1 MEDDFVRNKEI
12 EQSLV
17 EMPDEELAELKFSMP
32 WQYDSSDVTKRYR
45 DSDGFIESLFGGK
58 EDTATT
64 RSEIQTL
71 CWSKFHMSPYVNT
84 AIRGLM
90 GRLTGFGF
98 RSTSSNYEI
107 QLEIERTEQDWRNR
121 LYTFW
126 PKYVARRYIEGEL
139 FISTTIHED
148 GFVEIDFI
156 DPAAITQ
163 GGDDDSG
170 IIFHPTK
177 TTMPL
182 YYNIDIGGSLAMQVP
197 SIYLAKFPDL
207 RRAVD
212 GGISKHPSFDT
223 KLQAGIRSGKKIYKS
238 LGGYTTFMMSWDAG
252 LITKRAASYMRT
264 ILVWLNHYENLKK
277 YEIDH
282 KKSSGAYLWIFKI
295 ENPRDFKTWM
305 ALSDVDRKKTGI
317 TTVKTPGS
325 SLVLPPGMTVE
336 CVNPNLT
343 SIRDEDTDI
352 KELVGAGLNEPED
365 VMTGS
370 SKGTFASVKSSR
382 GPMSDRTSDE
392 VAYFERFLKYDF
404 WAVVFFLKAAVGKF
418 KPFFEVNEA
427 IDFDSKQEPIF
438 KKIKRRP
445 EELIDIEFPVSE
457 TISFE
462 ERARAFLGVK
472 HGPISETLGIPNST
486 VAKRIGVSGY
496 GRARLEKATEDEKY
510 PKLVYE
516 MGVDTEAVQEKAEGE
531 PKKTVKPK
539 KPTTVKKN

>member
-1 MEDDFVRNKEI
+1 MENEFKRNDNLEKE
-12 EQSLV
+12 LLD
-17 EMPDEELAELKFSMP
+17 MPDEEMAKLKFSMP
-32 WQYDSSDVTKRYR
+32 WQYDSSDTTGRKR
-45 DSDGFIESLFGGK
+45 DSDGFIDSILTGK
-58 EDTATT
+58 EDSATD
-64 RSEIQTL
+64 RDAIQTA
-71 CWSKFHMSPYVNT
+71 CWTKFHMSPYVNT

-98 RSTSSNYEI
+98 RSTSSNHEI
-107 QLEIERTEQDWRNR
+107 QQEIENTELDWRNR

-139 FISTTIHED
+139 FQSLALHED
-148 GFVEIDFI
+148 GFVEIDFT
-156 DPAAITQ
+156 DPSAISK

-182 YYNIDIGGSLAMQVP
+182 FYNISIGGELAMQVP
-197 SIYLAKFPDL
+197 SIYIAKFPDL
-207 RRAVD
+207 RKSVD
-212 GGISKHPSFDT
+212 GSIGKKHKDFDT
-223 KLQAGIRSGKKIYKS
+223 KLQKAVKSRKGIYKKV
-238 LGGYTTFMMSWDAG
+238 GGYTTFILSWDAG
-252 LITKRAASYMRT
+252 LITRRATSYMRT

-295 ENPRDFKTWM
+295 TNPRDFKQWI
-305 ALSDVDRKKTGI
+305 ALSDEDRRKTGI

-325 SLVLPPGMTVE
+325 SLVLPPGMEVE

-370 SKGTFASVKSSR
+370 SKGTFSSVKSSR

-404 WAVVFFLKAAVGKF
+404 WAAVFFLKSVIGKF
-418 KPFFEVNEA
+418 KSQFSVKEA
-427 IDFDSKQEPIF
+427 IGFDDKQEPLF
-438 KKIKRRP
+438 KKVKRRP
-445 EELIDIEFPVSE
+445 EELIEIEFPVSE

-496 GRARLEKATEDEKY
+496 GRARLEKATEDSKY

-516 MGVDTEAVQEKAEGE
+516 MGVDTETIQEKAEGE
-531 PKKTVKPK
+531 PKKSKESK
-539 KPTTVKKN
+539 KDTK